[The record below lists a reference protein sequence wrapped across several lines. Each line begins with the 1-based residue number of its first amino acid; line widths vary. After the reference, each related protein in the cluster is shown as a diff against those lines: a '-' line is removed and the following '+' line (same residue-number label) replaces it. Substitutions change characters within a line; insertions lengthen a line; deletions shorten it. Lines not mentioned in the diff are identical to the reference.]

1 MARSVVALSAALFL
15 VRVLGEPWDG
25 GFDPFFPD
33 TASYLRVSDR
43 GPFSPRF
50 WFDERP
56 PTYPLVLWLTGGG
69 GRVVV
74 VLQSVALV
82 IVG

>member
-15 VRVLGEPWDG
+15 VRVLGEPWVG

-33 TASYLRVSDR
+33 TTSYLRVSNR
-43 GPFSPRF
+43 GPFRPRF

-56 PTYPLVLWLTGGG
+56 PTYPLLLWLTGGG

-74 VLQSVALV
+74 VLQSVAYV
-82 IVG
+82 VA